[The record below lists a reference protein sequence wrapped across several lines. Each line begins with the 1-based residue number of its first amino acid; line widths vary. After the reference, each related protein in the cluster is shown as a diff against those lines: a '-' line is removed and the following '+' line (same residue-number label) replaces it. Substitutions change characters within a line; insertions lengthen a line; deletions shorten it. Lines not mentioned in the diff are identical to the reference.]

1 MVRTIALAAMLAA
14 ALTPFCA
21 AQDVLEAAP
30 MGSNAAAPLKT
41 APVQGGPLQGGALK
55 TAPAEPEPFESAPLK
70 AAPLGAAP
78 IQALVTGADTMPAT
92 FSSISRIPAES
103 NMLHVT
109 VGHQF
114 FINTKTRLRRIYV
127 TDASVLSS
135 VTLSP
140 NQIVV
145 TALAPGLT
153 SMTLLD
159 EIGRAQSYLV
169 SSDLDIDGLRDAMGE
184 ALRSDA
190 VKVEGSGGRVVL
202 SGTVTSQAA
211 VDNAVKLAGMYAKDV
226 VDAITVN
233 PGHPK
238 QVRLEVRILEVDRS
252 KALQLGINLFNPG
265 GNTSFLA
272 ATTTAQYPSTSTL
285 SGSSTTTA
293 LATVIASNP
302 LNFMLYSAK
311 LNLGTTIQDL
321 QTKQVL
327 QILAEPTITT
337 ISGQKADFLSG
348 GEFPF
353 PIAQPGSGGGA
364 PVITISFR
372 PYGVKV
378 EFTPIVNDD
387 GTIRL
392 TVAPE
397 VSALDYSNAVSISG
411 FTVPALSTRRAET
424 QVELRSN
431 QSFAISGL
439 LDQRTTDLLDK
450 SPGISSVP
458 ILGALFKSKNV
469 NHSTTELV
477 VVVTPT
483 VVDPLTD
490 NSEPVQPDMPIP
502 TLDQNSFDKSLG
514 KNLNPRPAA
523 PPLNPERPPFGDMAP
538 MPLPPGTSPDGKV
551 VGDAA
556 PVQAPAST
564 PVQSQPNISV
574 QSPSIAVPT
583 AVQVPA
589 SAAPSA
595 NNIPMQAPAVTPAVA
610 PAQIPVSIPAQS
622 QQQAPASAP
631 VVPSA
636 SPATGA
642 APDTKTP
649 ATGTDKTPTSGP
661 ANASVQPAS
670 TNAATTS
677 NGATSMVVEIMA
689 LSHES
694 DADATLSALRRR
706 GYNPAIKRGTEDSL
720 LHLDLGPFPSR
731 SDAEA
736 VRQRLLQDGYDAT
749 IK

>member
-1 MVRTIALAAMLAA
+1 MRLRIKHGEHNPAKSPRRAITAITLLASAF
-14 ALTPFCA
+14 TPFCA
-21 AQDVLEAAP
+21 AQNVFEAAP
-30 MGSNAAAPLKT
+30 HQASNAAAPIKN
-41 APVQGGPLQGGALK
+41 APAQAGPLQGGASK
-55 TAPAEPEPFESAPLK
+55 TVPVEPEPFESAPLK

-78 IQALVTGADTMPAT
+78 IQALVTGADSMPAT
-92 FSSISRIPAES
+92 FSSISRVPAES

-114 FINTKTRLRRIYV
+114 FINTKTRLRRIYI

-153 SMTLLD
+153 SITLLD

-169 SSDLDIDGLRDAMGE
+169 SSDLDIDGLRESMGE
-184 ALRSDA
+184 ALHGDG

-202 SGTVTSQAA
+202 SGTVTSQAIA
-211 VDNAVKLAGMYAKDV
+211 DSAVKLAGMYAKDV
-226 VDAITVN
+226 VDAIAVV

-272 ATTTAQYPSTSTL
+272 ATTTAQYPSTATL
-285 SGSSTTTA
+285 SGSSSAAGT
-293 LATVIASNP
+293 LATVVASNP

-348 GEFPF
+348 GEFPV
-353 PIAQPGSGGGA
+353 PIAQPGSAGGA

-397 VSALDYSNAVSISG
+397 VSALDYSNSASISG
-411 FTVPALSTRRAET
+411 FTVPALSTRRAST

-439 LDQRTTDLLDK
+439 LDQRTTRPCWIRAPA
-450 SPGISSVP
+450 SPV
-458 ILGALFKSKNV
+458 FRF
-469 NHSTTELV
+469 LV
-477 VVVTPT
+477 R
-483 VVDPLTD
+483 
-490 NSEPVQPDMPIP
+490 S
-502 TLDQNSFDKSLG
+502 
-514 KNLNPRPAA
+514 LNPR
-523 PPLNPERPPFGDMAP
+523 
-538 MPLPPGTSPDGKV
+538 T
-551 VGDAA
+551 
-556 PVQAPAST
+556 
-564 PVQSQPNISV
+564 
-574 QSPSIAVPT
+574 
-583 AVQVPA
+583 
-589 SAAPSA
+589 
-595 NNIPMQAPAVTPAVA
+595 
-610 PAQIPVSIPAQS
+610 
-622 QQQAPASAP
+622 
-631 VVPSA
+631 
-636 SPATGA
+636 
-642 APDTKTP
+642 
-649 ATGTDKTPTSGP
+649 
-661 ANASVQPAS
+661 
-670 TNAATTS
+670 
-677 NGATSMVVEIMA
+677 
-689 LSHES
+689 
-694 DADATLSALRRR
+694 
-706 GYNPAIKRGTEDSL
+706 
-720 LHLDLGPFPSR
+720 
-731 SDAEA
+731 
-736 VRQRLLQDGYDAT
+736 
-749 IK
+749 